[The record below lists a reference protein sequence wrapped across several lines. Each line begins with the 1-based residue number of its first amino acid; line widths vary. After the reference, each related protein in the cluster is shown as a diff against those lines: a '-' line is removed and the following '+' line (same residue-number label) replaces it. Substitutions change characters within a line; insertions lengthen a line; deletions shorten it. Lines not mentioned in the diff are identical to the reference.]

1 MGSPSARWAL
11 ARASARSR
19 WARRS
24 AILSQAPSSMP
35 RRLCDALSKRLSA
48 LRERWLHLTNP

>member
-19 WARRS
+19 WARQS
-24 AILSQAPSSMP
+24 ATLSQAPSSMP

-48 LRERWLHLTNP
+48 LRER